1 MKKTMIAAL
10 SASIAFLSA
19 CGGSPDDKVYGPED
33 YKHFSQT
40 FTMDESTANEMN
52 KDGGTP
58 LAGPVK
64 DDPNAAILT
73 ADALPGDTAGAILT
87 ATPNGSPGVYR
98 SEERRVGNECVS
110 TCRSRWSPY
119 Y

>member
-1 MKKTMIAAL
+1 MFVFECYGDHRELHVLTH
-10 SASIAFLSA
+10 SFPPRRASDL
-19 CGGSPDDKVYGPED
+19 PED

-87 ATPNGSPGVYR
+87 ATDR
-98 SEERRVGNECVS
+98 KS
-110 TCRSRWSPY
+110 TRLNSSH
-119 Y
+119 

>member
-58 LAGPVK
+58 LPGPVK
-64 DDPNAAILT
+64 DHPNAAILT
-73 ADALPGDTAGAILT
+73 PHAIPAAPAGAHLT
-87 ATPNGSPGVYR
+87 PTPTASPRGY
-98 SEERRVGNECVS
+98 
-110 TCRSRWSPY
+110 PHK
-119 Y
+119 

>member
-33 YKHFSQT
+33 YKPFSQT

-64 DDPNAAILT
+64 DNPNGPILT
-73 ADALPGDTAGAILT
+73 AAALTADTAGASLPPPPNVSPRAHT
-87 ATPNGSPGVYR
+87 HSSTPLLKK
-98 SEERRVGNECVS
+98 
-110 TCRSRWSPY
+110 T
-119 Y
+119 

>member
-64 DDPNAAILT
+64 NDPNAAILT
-73 ADALPGDTAGAILT
+73 ADSLPGDPAGA
-87 ATPNGSPGVYR
+87 R
-98 SEERRVGNECVS
+98 SEGRRGGKEGVS
-110 TCRSRWSPY
+110 TCRSRGSP
-119 Y
+119 